1 MHMKYNAYEVC
12 ELLLFVFD
20 MGYDKKKY
28 SFFSSNYEQGGNKYV
43 PKCNH
48 TFFWHPPS
56 MMQLRVS
63 HYYGDVILHFTK
75 SGGMNKPDR
84 YLPMRE
90 AEFVALL
97 SMVDEI
103 NKQIKKTKKIAQKER
118 QNLDDES
125 DINFT
130 QVPLPP
136 MQKKRPNKCPA
147 PSSDSND
154 SLSCG
159 EEAVEGPSMGKGGGK
174 KLKLAKKKKAKKME
188 KENDLVGSS
197 QGSDSQLSEAGD
209 K

>member
-1 MHMKYNAYEVC
+1 MKYNAYEVC

-28 SFFSSNYEQGGNKYV
+28 SFFSSNYEQGGNKYIT
-43 PKCNH
+43 KHNH
-48 TFFWHPPS
+48 TFYWHPPS
-56 MMQLRVS
+56 TMQLRVS

-97 SMVDEI
+97 SMVNEI

-118 QNLDDES
+118 RLSDDES
-125 DINFT
+125 DINLT

-136 MQKKRPNKCPA
+136 MQKKGRTNILHPA
-147 PSSDSND
+147 VILMILP
-154 SLSCG
+154 
-159 EEAVEGPSMGKGGGK
+159 AVVK
-174 KLKLAKKKKAKKME
+174 KLLKVQALEKEGVKSLNLQRKRKQKKWRKKMI
-188 KENDLVGSS
+188 
-197 QGSDSQLSEAGD
+197 
-209 K
+209 

>member
-1 MHMKYNAYEVC
+1 MKYNAYEVF
-12 ELLLFVFD
+12 ELFLFVFD
-20 MGYDKKKY
+20 KGYNKKKY
-28 SFFSSNYEQGGNKYV
+28 YFFSSNYEQGGNK
-43 PKCNH
+43 CNH
-48 TFFWHPPS
+48 TFYWHPPS

-63 HYYGDVILHFTK
+63 HYYSDVILHSTK
-75 SGGMNKPDR
+75 SKGMNKPDR
-84 YLPMRE
+84 YLPMRQS
-90 AEFVALL
+90 EFVALL

-103 NKQIKKTKKIAQKER
+103 NKQIKKMKKIARKER
-118 QNLDDES
+118 QHSDDES
-125 DINFT
+125 DNNFR

-154 SLSCG
+154 SLNCG

-174 KLKLAKKKKAKKME
+174 KPKLAKKKKAKKKKKME

-197 QGSDSQLSEAGD
+197 QGSDSQLSEVED

>member
-1 MHMKYNAYEVC
+1 MKYNVYEVC

-28 SFFSSNYEQGGNKYV
+28 SFFSLNYEQGGNKYF

-118 QNLDDES
+118 WNSDDES

-136 MQKKRPNKCPA
+136 KQKKGQTNILHPA
-147 PSSDSND
+147 AI
-154 SLSCG
+154 LTILQ
-159 EEAVEGPSMGKGGGK
+159 VVVK
-174 KLKLAKKKKAKKME
+174 KLLKVQAWEKEGAKSFNLQRKRKQKKWRKKMI
-188 KENDLVGSS
+188 
-197 QGSDSQLSEAGD
+197 
-209 K
+209 

>member
-1 MHMKYNAYEVC
+1 MKYNAYEVC

-20 MGYDKKKY
+20 MGYNKKKY
-28 SFFSSNYEQGGNKYV
+28 SFFSLNYEQGGNKYI

-48 TFFWHPPS
+48 TFYWYPPS
-56 MMQLRVS
+56 TMQLRVS
-63 HYYGDVILHFTK
+63 HYYGDVILHSTK
-75 SGGMNKPDR
+75 SRGMNKPDR
-84 YLPMRE
+84 YLPMRD

-103 NKQIKKTKKIAQKER
+103 NKQIKKTKKIAKKER
-118 QNLDDES
+118 QHLNDES

-154 SLSCG
+154 SSSCG
-159 EEAVEGPSMGKGGGK
+159 EEAVGGPSMGKGGAK
-174 KLKLAKKKKAKKME
+174 SLNLQRKKKQKKWRKKMI
-188 KENDLVGSS
+188 
-197 QGSDSQLSEAGD
+197 
-209 K
+209 

>member
-1 MHMKYNAYEVC
+1 MKYNAYEVC

-20 MGYDKKKY
+20 MGCDKKKY
-28 SFFSSNYEQGGNKYV
+28 SFFSSNYEQGGNKYI
-43 PKCNH
+43 PKRNH
-48 TFFWHPPS
+48 TFYWHPPS

-63 HYYGDVILHFTK
+63 HYYSDVILHFTK

-103 NKQIKKTKKIAQKER
+103 NKQIKKTKKIAKKR
-118 QNLDDES
+118 DGIWMMR

-136 MQKKRPNKCPA
+136 MQKKRPNKHPA
-147 PSSDSND
+147 PSSDSNN

-159 EEAVEGPSMGKGGGK
+159 EEAVEGSSMGKGGGK
-174 KLKLAKKKKAKKME
+174 KLKLAKKKKAKKNGE
-188 KENDLVGSS
+188 RK
-197 QGSDSQLSEAGD
+197 
-209 K
+209 

>member
-1 MHMKYNAYEVC
+1 
-12 ELLLFVFD
+12 
-20 MGYDKKKY
+20 
-28 SFFSSNYEQGGNKYV
+28 
-43 PKCNH
+43 
-48 TFFWHPPS
+48 

-118 QNLDDES
+118 RNLDDES
-125 DINFT
+125 GINFT

-147 PSSDSND
+147 TSSDSND
-154 SLSCG
+154 DSSSCG

-174 KLKLAKKKKAKKME
+174 KLKLAKKKKAKK
-188 KENDLVGSS
+188 KWI
-197 QGSDSQLSEAGD
+197 
-209 K
+209 